1 MMEPDCHIR
10 RAAANDAEFL
20 RVLHQRAYAKYLE
33 RMNRVPEPMAA
44 NWQEILGEDAVWLA
58 EMDGNPSGALVL
70 RTRADHLLIWSVA
83 VDPGLQGRGIGRQLL
98 EFAELEAG
106 RRGIGEIRLYTNE
119 TFTENI
125 GLYEAIGYAVTHI
138 ESTRTHTLVH
148 MRKRI
153 GIRSS
158 TPLHVSDT
166 GKS

>member
-1 MMEPDCHIR
+1 MTKPECHIR

-44 NWQEILGEDAVWLA
+44 NWQEVLREDAVWLA
-58 EMDGNPSGALVL
+58 EVDGTPAGALVV
-70 RTRADHLLIWSVA
+70 RDRADHLLIWSVA
-83 VDPGLQGRGIGRQLL
+83 VDPGLQGRGIGRLLL
-98 EFAELEAG
+98 EFAEVEAD

-125 GLYEAIGYAVTHI
+125 ELYEAVGYAVTHI
-138 ESTRTHTLVH
+138 ESTKRRTLVH
-148 MRKRI
+148 MRKSI
-153 GIRSS
+153 GRRRS
-158 TPLHVSDT
+158 TPPHVSDT

>member
-1 MMEPDCHIR
+1 MTKPDCHIR

-20 RVLHQRAYAKYLE
+20 RVLHQRAYAKYLK
-33 RMNRVPEPMAA
+33 RMNRVPKPMAA
-44 NWQEILGEDAVWLA
+44 NWQEILHGDAVWLA
-58 EMDGNPSGALVL
+58 EVDGNPAGALVL

-83 VDPGLQGRGIGRQLL
+83 VEPGLQGRGIGRQLL
-98 EFAELEAG
+98 EFAELEAD

-125 GLYEAIGYAVTHI
+125 GLYKAIGYAVTQI
-138 ESTRTHTLVH
+138 ESTKTRTLVH

-153 GIRSS
+153 GRRRS